1 MLTGCPSF
9 LRLDNVSLCA
19 HVSHLACPSS
29 ADGHLLAIVWLI
41 LLWNRVHKY
50 LFESLPSFLLG
61 LLLRSR
67 ILESYSYSI
76 FNFLRNCQFSIMGAP
91 FYILTKSAEGSDFY
105 MSCPT
110 LVIFSCFKADI
121 LMGLR
126 WCLTVVVGYTWLLM
140 LSDAEYFF
148 MCLLAICISFLEMS
162 TQVF

>member
-9 LRLDNVSLCA
+9 LRLDNVSLCT
-19 HVSHLACPSS
+19 HVSHLAHPSS
-29 ADGHLLAIVWLI
+29 DDRHLLAIVWII
-41 LLWNRVHKY
+41 LLWNRIHKY

-76 FNFLRNCQFSIMGAP
+76 FNFLRNCQFSIMGTP

-126 WCLTVVVGYTWLLM
+126 RCLTVVAGYMSLM
-140 LSDAEYFF
+140 VSDAEYFF